1 MTLVDQPGPEGVGGE
16 FRTPDEDVIFA
27 GRFQLSNCFRIELG
41 TEEPPNTAPPP
52 GIYDVHPPSAR
63 PIGQS
68 GQAGGTGA
76 SRRTR
81 FQAVFLA

>member
-1 MTLVDQPGPEGVGGE
+1 MVQFTSV
-16 FRTPDEDVIFA
+16 
-27 GRFQLSNCFRIELG
+27 IELG

-68 GQAGGTGA
+68 GQAGGTA
-76 SRRTR
+76 AWQRAR
-81 FQAVFLA
+81 FQAGFVA